1 MFSGIA
7 SIGASRV
14 PIYTESSD
22 MEGLQIF
29 AHGAILCPN
38 WTHLYTVSLWESWH
52 EFPIDLL
59 YKDVTSLD
67 TKWRILASCPNSQ
80 YTGTLGAR
88 GVECPLW
95 QWKNCLKLGKRGK
108 KIGKKRKNQEK
119 IEKKRK
125 NREERTKIAP
135 PDKWGWLRYCICF
148 CWVLTQ
154 CTLYACMLMHVCI
167 F

>member
-1 MFSGIA
+1 
-7 SIGASRV
+7 
-14 PIYTESSD
+14 

-59 YKDVTSLD
+59 YKDVISLD

-80 YTGTLGAR
+80 YLGTLGAR
-88 GVECPLW
+88 EVECPLW

-108 KIGKKRKNQEK
+108 KLGKRGKIGKK
-119 IEKKRK
+119 
-125 NREERTKIAP
+125 NREKEEKSGRKDQNCAS
-135 PDKWGWLRYCICF
+135 WQMGLA
-148 CWVLTQ
+148 
-154 CTLYACMLMHVCI
+154 TLLHMFLLSFNTVYIVCMYAHVCLYFLVCELNI
-167 F
+167 VHAATGTQFGDFV